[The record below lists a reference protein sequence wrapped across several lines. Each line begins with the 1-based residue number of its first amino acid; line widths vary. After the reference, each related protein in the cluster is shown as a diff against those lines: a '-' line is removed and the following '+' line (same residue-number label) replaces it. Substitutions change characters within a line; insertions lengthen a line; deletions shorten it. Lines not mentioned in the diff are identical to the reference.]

1 MNDDR
6 NRTPG
11 MEGAS
16 PGQPGS
22 GAADDA
28 LAGDFRALRARSAR
42 DLPTVHQTAL
52 TARSG
57 HERATRGGIV
67 MSMIRSMKTRPMFS
81 SIAIG
86 GVVALAL
93 LVVPVSYQRTVG
105 QEVVLTLSS
114 PDLDMAVVPK
124 VAKEFGAALGG
135 GAVRVGLEETRD
147 ASGAARR
154 AFRLEARVDSRSRGA
169 TQRVANAFAAALAER
184 GIVASVAVT
193 SLTERVSGNVYAA
206 AGNSIINLTI
216 DWRGKTAPEI
226 AASIKSQLEAAG
238 IQNPDV
244 NVTLDGNL
252 TTVQIKADDAR
263 GEGAGKD
270 CEIQLRVD
278 GEGAGGVDQVTL
290 HCDPN
295 ATCDQIRARIQD
307 ELRARGIDADVTVTG
322 QCGGGTCSGT
332 CEVEVRVERR
342 R

>member
-1 MNDDR
+1 
-6 NRTPG
+6 
-11 MEGAS
+11 
-16 PGQPGS
+16 
-22 GAADDA
+22 
-28 LAGDFRALRARSAR
+28 
-42 DLPTVHQTAL
+42 
-52 TARSG
+52 
-57 HERATRGGIV
+57 
-67 MSMIRSMKTRPMFS
+67 MSVIRSMKNRPMFS
-81 SIAIG
+81 SIALG
-86 GVVALAL
+86 AVVALAL

-105 QEVVLTLSS
+105 QEVALTLAS

-135 GAVRVGLEETRD
+135 GAVRVEVEEARD

-154 AFRLEARVDSRSRGA
+154 TFRLESRVDSRSRGA
-169 TQRVANAFAAALAER
+169 TERVASAFAAALAER

-193 SLTERVSGNVYAA
+193 PLTERVSGSVYAA
-206 AGNSIINLTI
+206 AGNTIVNLTI
-216 DWRGKTAPEI
+216 DWRGKTPTEV

-244 NVTLDGNL
+244 NVTRDGDL
-252 TTVQIKADDAR
+252 TTVQIKAEDAC

-278 GEGAGGVDQVTL
+278 GEGAGDVEQVML

-295 ATCDQIRARIQD
+295 ATCDQIEARIRD
-307 ELRARGIDADVTVTG
+307 ELRSRGIDADVTVTG
-322 QCGGGTCSGT
+322 QCGGGTCNGT